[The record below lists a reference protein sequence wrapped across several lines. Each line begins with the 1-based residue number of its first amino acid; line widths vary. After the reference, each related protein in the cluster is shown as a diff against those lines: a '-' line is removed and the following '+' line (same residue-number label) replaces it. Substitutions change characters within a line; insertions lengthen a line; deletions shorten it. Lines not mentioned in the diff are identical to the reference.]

1 VQFSEG
7 KKVVIFTWSLASRQA
22 MMVAGMRPRMPPPS
36 MLSTVM
42 SRPCDGGGCCT
53 VVSAVAVVPL
63 AMVG

>member
-1 VQFSEG
+1 
-7 KKVVIFTWSLASRQA
+7 
-22 MMVAGMRPRMPPPS
+22 